1 MEKNTMFSRFTPW
14 KAVTSILV
22 VITGLS
28 ACDQTALK
36 SALVESP
43 PVSPVSLPNLNP
55 SNSSKKKPQAEMILV
70 AVDNTLSTTTS
81 QIPRVTV
88 ENFTPLIKLVEQ
100 NGGEIRVVII
110 CNNSDKRLYNFYMS
124 EPLTENQP
132 PTPLPKA
139 GEINPLLLPKL
150 QKQNQQEIVAYQQ
163 QQETL
168 NKSKA
173 ARQQEAQQK
182 SQEFITKLTEV
193 LKTPANC
200 HATDIIGMVKRGDL
214 FLNETGNWQQ
224 PPRKTALLI
233 TDGLE
238 TVKKHPE
245 KIEFSSR
252 PQILLVS
259 SGGQAGIL
267 QQLLGSSKPYE
278 SIEGAIRFIVGQ
290 QP

>member
-1 MEKNTMFSRFTPW
+1 MFSRFTPR
-14 KAVTSILV
+14 KAAIPILV
-22 VITGLS
+22 AVTGLS

-36 SALVESP
+36 SALIESP
-43 PVSPVSLPNLNP
+43 STIPVSLSNPNTSNP
-55 SNSSKKKPQAEMILV
+55 SRKNSHPEIILV
-70 AVDNTLSTTTS
+70 AIDNSLSTAPS

-88 ENFTPLIKLVEQ
+88 DNFTPLIKLVEQ

-110 CNNSDKRLYNFYMS
+110 CNNSDKRLYNLYMP
-124 EPLTENQP
+124 EPPTENQP

-139 GEINPLLLPKL
+139 GEINPLFLPKL
-150 QKQNQQEIVAYQQ
+150 QKQHQQEIAAYQQ
-163 QQETL
+163 QQETYK
-168 NKSKA
+168 KSMV

-182 SQEFITKLTEV
+182 SQEFTTKLSEV
-193 LKTPANC
+193 LKQPPTC
-200 HATDIIGMVKRGDL
+200 YSTDIIGMIKRGDL

-238 TVKKHPE
+238 TVKKHPG

-259 SGGQAGIL
+259 SGGQSGIL
-267 QQLLGSSKPYE
+267 QQLLGNSKPYE